1 MTNNTCSL
9 CPLSDCHG
17 YDETQINRAV
27 NSQDTSV
34 KCPLILARILDIE
47 GVVEWW
53 AGKVKGH
60 IMAIKWMERYCD
72 QMISRIEW
80 RKENEKRQLGMYH
93 SNNNHTNGNGRVSG

>member
-1 MTNNTCSL
+1 MNNTCSI

-27 NSQDTSV
+27 NSQDTSI
-34 KCPLILARILDIE
+34 KCPVILAKILDIE
-47 GVVEWW
+47 TIVEWW
-53 AGKVKGH
+53 SGKVKNH

-80 RKENEKRQLGMYH
+80 SKENEKKQLFYSH
-93 SNNNHTNGNGRVSG
+93 SSNHNHNGNNGYGL